1 MNILIAALAAWQL
14 IEAWQ
19 HSMLLS
25 EWRAEAELI
34 DGRLGELLC
43 CPFCLSPWVALLMLS
58 IISLA
63 NITGYCL
70 DLPVQALACARLA
83 NLGND
88 LCHAFCRTPRFRLPE
103 KAVSYVD
110 PEITVETSSDPV
122 EHPDW

>member
-1 MNILIAALAAWQL
+1 MDILIAALAAWQL
-14 IEAWQ
+14 IEVWQ

-43 CPFCLSPWVALLMLS
+43 CPFCLSPCVSLLMLS

-63 NITGYCL
+63 NVTGYCL

-103 KAVSYVD
+103 KAVSND
-110 PEITVETSSDPV
+110 EHPFTKEPV
-122 EHPDW
+122 EHPDWE